1 MNYNDFIKFIITKV
15 TLMKQKYLKCT
26 EHIFWQYIQK
36 FENILMFNYVSF
48 VYNQYLGRGC

>member
-1 MNYNDFIKFIITKV
+1 MYFNDFIKFIITKV

-36 FENILMFNYVSF
+36 FEKILMFNYVSF